1 MGLSIRISSLSGAKD
16 YSHSERQWPFV
27 FLIVSYSISAV
38 DTLSPSDSG
47 RKRRHDDTEENRK
60 KFSGDDSSKPEPE
73 VRQPPGSV
81 NGLSAQGETNI
92 M

>member
-1 MGLSIRISSLSGAKD
+1 MTFYFS
-16 YSHSERQWPFV
+16 
-27 FLIVSYSISAV
+27 IVSYSISAV
-38 DTLSPSDSG
+38 DSPSNSG

-60 KFSGDDSSKPEPE
+60 TSSGDDSSKLESE
-73 VRQPPGSV
+73 VRQPPESV